1 MYTFAIKHRKC
12 LYVRF
17 LRRIFFFSFLFFFAV
32 DGEGW
37 GVVFLGVWGVGVVVV
52 GESGFSSKTS

>member
-1 MYTFAIKHRKC
+1 MNTFALKHRKC
-12 LYVRF
+12 SHVWF
-17 LRRIFFFSFLFFFAV
+17 WWRIFFFAV

-52 GESGFSSKTS
+52 GENDFSPKTS